1 MQLHVKFIC
10 RTNELFLVYTKMGSQ
25 MKRFPKYRAVV
36 VVSIDEIL
44 LYFGGRVFIFRGTL
58 KNQLIKFYKATTF
71 LP

>member
-25 MKRFPKYRAVV
+25 MKRFPEYRAVV

-44 LYFGGRVFIFRGTL
+44 LYLGKSFHI
-58 KNQLIKFYKATTF
+58 
-71 LP
+71 